1 MDLETNSAYD
11 AEVISLLV
19 AHEMSKDR
27 TVKIWSDCSSA
38 IKCLNG
44 GGLGSYAQVLAGWK
58 KKPNVSFMK
67 VRAHPERFSLP
78 CEWTSEEKGNYMADK
93 VAGGDV
99 QPMVTLSAAELLRW
113 IGTSSKINI
122 ADLEGT
128 PYVLDPRLKKSK
140 SDGLKYLEERD
151 KYRIKDGKPPC
162 WKGSNITLHHRLLG
176 RSSKV
181 GDRVITQ
188 RIGLIKRW
196 QWHSARDDN
205 ICAGCLG
212 PIAGIAHP
220 LRTCANSEMIRARED
235 WWRSVDGVI
244 MHSRRDMHELLFSIT
259 RQIRESSGGEVAS
272 CGCFRED
279 FVSNLPGGM
288 TNLDDSQ
295 TKVIVKVLKAVSG
308 GARKVLRLA
317 AEVQLG
323 LNGINLRQTAITQ
336 FFKPAPLPR
345 KPRAPRKIWADNPSA
360 PSVGAKNKN
369 KARQDRTVITQNK
382 NLTIDNVFLSY
393 LSKNNVVY
401 WEFRAG

>member
-19 AHEMSKDR
+19 AHELAKDR
-27 TVKIWSDCSSA
+27 PVKVWTDCSSA

-58 KKPNVSFMK
+58 KKRNVSFLK

-78 CEWTSEEKGNYMADK
+78 CDWTVEEKGNFMADK
-93 VAGGDV
+93 VAGGEV
-99 QPMVTLSAAELLRW
+99 QPMVTLRASEMLRW
-113 IGTSSKINI
+113 IGTTSKINI
-122 ADLEGT
+122 IDVNGA
-128 PYVLDPRLKKSK
+128 PYILDPRMKKSK
-140 SDGLKYLEERD
+140 SDGLRYLEERD
-151 KYRIKDGKPPC
+151 KYRIRDGKSPS
-162 WKGSNITLHHRLLG
+162 WKGANISLHHRLLG
-176 RSSKV
+176 HSGKV

-205 ICAGCLG
+205 ICSGCSGL
-212 PIAGIAHP
+212 IAGIAHP
-220 LRTCANSEMIRARED
+220 LRICSNAEMIRAMDE

-244 MHSRRDMHELLFSIT
+244 MHSRRDLHELLFSIT
-259 RQIRESSGGEVAS
+259 RSIRESPGGKIAC

-279 FVSNLPGGM
+279 FVSILPGGS
-288 TNLDDSQ
+288 TRIDDSQ
-295 TKVIVKVLKAVSG
+295 TKAIVKVLKAVSG

-323 LNGINLRQTAITQ
+323 LTGINLRQTAITQ
-336 FFKPAPLPR
+336 FFKPASAPR
-345 KPRAPRKIWADNPSA
+345 VPRAPRRVWSDSPPAT
-360 PSVGAKNKN
+360 SVGGKNKN
-369 KARQDRTVITQNK
+369 RAKQDTVIAQNK
-382 NLTIDNVFLSY
+382 NLTIDNVFISHMNM
-393 LSKNNVVY
+393 NNVVF